1 MIIIAI
7 NTILITTIIR
17 IVTVVECKNWGGRPI
32 ILPSQSITSDS
43 SSVQAGEEAHLR
55 FGNNDDDGDDCYDD
69 NRVIWWFSSVQAGE
83 EVHLPV
89 SYYDDDG
96 DGVALPCYFLG
107 LKDGHFW
114 QSNCFRTTKN
124 GTSGAKIKILRPL
137 LYIPKYIP
145 QIWPRG
151 LLIH

>member
-1 MIIIAI
+1 M
-7 NTILITTIIR
+7 
-17 IVTVVECKNWGGRPI
+17 
-32 ILPSQSITSDS
+32 
-43 SSVQAGEEAHLR
+43 
-55 FGNNDDDGDDCYDD
+55 
-69 NRVIWWFSSVQAGE
+69 QAGE

-124 GTSGAKIKILRPL
+124 GTSGAKIEISETNFIVQTFPN
-137 LYIPKYIP
+137 Y
-145 QIWPRG
+145 G
-151 LLIH
+151 L